1 VAGARAAITG
11 YTLLGPTPPTTPPA
25 GAVADRK
32 MIVVLPIENLGA
44 SEDAYFAAG
53 ITEEIP
59 SRLAAIEGLGVISR
73 KRALQYAG
81 TGKSIKEIGAERG
94 IGYVLEGTVRWGGG
108 GEGGSRVRITPQLIR
123 VSDDTHL
130 WSQAYDEVIDDI
142 FKVQSEIAGKVIEK
156 TGIALLERHQRA
168 LDFRPTENL
177 EAYRA
182 YVRGLEF
189 IRVPDQTQ
197 ENFQLQVDLFRRA
210 VELDPGFALAHAT
223 LARAHA
229 GLYHFG
235 FDRTEERQ
243 ALARGAVDRA
253 MELQPDLPE
262 AQFALGIYYYW
273 CHKDY
278 ALALDAFAVAEL
290 GMPSSA
296 DLKEFVGYIRRRQ
309 GRWAE
314 AAEDLEAS
322 FALNPLDPWL
332 AEEIG
337 MTHSFLRNYAEAE
350 HYLDASIA
358 LRPDQ
363 ANSYLDKAELLWR
376 TQGATEAAEI
386 VLAAMHDN
394 ETPLAVMHIFLQQI
408 FSGRFTDAREQMER
422 RQGEMFSHYRFTW
435 PKSLFMA
442 QAYELAGETAKARKA
457 YEASR
462 GV

>member
-1 VAGARAAITG
+1 
-11 YTLLGPTPPTTPPA
+11 
-25 GAVADRK
+25 
-32 MIVVLPIENLGA
+32 
-44 SEDAYFAAG
+44 
-53 ITEEIP
+53 
-59 SRLAAIEGLGVISR
+59 
-73 KRALQYAG
+73 
-81 TGKSIKEIGAERG
+81 
-94 IGYVLEGTVRWGGG
+94 
-108 GEGGSRVRITPQLIR
+108 

-253 MELQPDLPE
+253 MELQADLPE

-408 FSGRFTDAREQMER
+408 FAGRFTDAVAQMER

-435 PKSLFMA
+435 PKALFRA
-442 QAYELAGETAKARKA
+442 QAYELAGETAKARRA

-462 GV
+462 GVLKQQLAAHPEDHRIRSALGLALAGLGQKEEALRQGRAAVDLYPLSGDSFFGVFPIADLALIYTKVGDDDAALDQIESLLSIPSLISVPLLELDPRFAPLRTHPRFKDLPR